1 MRSMEQ
7 TGFLDFDQLLELVRR
22 TRELLDA
29 ALDEG
34 ELPAGGA
41 DYLAAATLPHIE
53 GIEAGFVGWVRTEHA
68 GLDELRYLLSQVAR
82 LDRIVPETEAERRA
96 ALAEALL
103 ERRLGRGRPRLQRLR
118 PWDLA
123 ALTHARVVL
132 GYLPRI
138 PEERVRYPAGLRT
151 YADIPVPRGP
161 AELAER
167 IRELERELW
176 RTATGRPPRPLDP
189 AFKRTYGF
197 FDAAEQLGR
206 RAFGLPA

>member
-1 MRSMEQ
+1 MGAMDQ
-7 TGFLDFDQLLELVRR
+7 TGFCDLDRLLELVRR
-22 TRELLDA
+22 TREFLDVV
-29 ALDEG
+29 LDEG
-34 ELPAGGA
+34 SLPEEGA
-41 DYLAAATLPHIE
+41 DYLAEATLPHIE
-53 GIEAGFVGWVRTEHA
+53 GIEAGFVGWVRSEHA
-68 GLDELRYLLSQVAR
+68 GLDELRYLISQVAA
-82 LDRIVPETEAERRA
+82 LDRAVPETEAERRA

-103 ERRLGRGRPRLQRLR
+103 ERRLGRSGPRLQRAR
-118 PWDLA
+118 PWDLV

-138 PEERVRYPAGLRT
+138 PHEQVRYPAGLRT

-176 RTATGRPPRPLDP
+176 RTATGRPPKPLDP

-197 FDAAEQLGR
+197 FDAADQLGR

>member
-1 MRSMEQ
+1 MEQ
-7 TGFLDFDQLLELVRR
+7 TGFFDLDRLLELVRR
-22 TRELLDA
+22 TRELLDVV
-29 ALDEG
+29 LDEG
-34 ELPAGGA
+34 ALPEEGA
-41 DYLAAATLPHIE
+41 DYLAEATLPHIE
-53 GIEAGFVGWVRTEHA
+53 GIEAGFVGWVRSEHA
-68 GLDELRYLLSQVAR
+68 GLDELRYLISQVAT

-103 ERRLGRGRPRLQRLR
+103 ERSLGRSRPRLHRAR

-138 PEERVRYPAGLRT
+138 PSERVRYPAGLRT

-161 AELAER
+161 AELADR

-176 RTATGRPPRPLDP
+176 RTATGRPPKPLDP

-197 FDAAEQLGR
+197 FDAADQLGR
-206 RAFGLPA
+206 RAFRLPA

>member
-1 MRSMEQ
+1 MGAMDQ
-7 TGFLDFDQLLELVRR
+7 TGFFDLDRLLELVRR
-22 TRELLDA
+22 TRELLDVV
-29 ALDEG
+29 LDEG
-34 ELPAGGA
+34 SLPEEGA
-41 DYLAAATLPHIE
+41 DYLAEATLPHIE
-53 GIEAGFVGWVRTEHA
+53 GIEAGFVGWVRSEHA
-68 GLDELRYLLSQVAR
+68 GLDELRYLISQVAA
-82 LDRIVPETEAERRA
+82 LDRAVPETEAERRA

-103 ERRLGRGRPRLQRLR
+103 ERRLGRSGPRLQRAR

-138 PEERVRYPAGLRT
+138 PHERVRYPAGLRT

-176 RTATGRPPRPLDP
+176 RTATGRPPKPLDP

-197 FDAAEQLGR
+197 FDAADQLGR